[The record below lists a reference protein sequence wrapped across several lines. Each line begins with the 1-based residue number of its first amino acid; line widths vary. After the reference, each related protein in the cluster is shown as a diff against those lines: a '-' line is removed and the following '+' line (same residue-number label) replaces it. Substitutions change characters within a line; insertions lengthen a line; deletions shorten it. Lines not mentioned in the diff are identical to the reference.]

1 MKVRTFRHK
10 YRFCTNLREEDLL
23 FLRQSAGLSDDE
35 TVCLLIDDSLLMKGT
50 KNVVFTDKR
59 ILWQEKRGAPYRQV
73 LLSDLKGSSVF
84 ARQNGSNPVI
94 TILNGSMSVSL
105 TFKNIRKHDSLR
117 IIFHDYLSRY
127 CAGYSPLDE
136 ENARRYEKEVLPR
149 IKKRSALSFAFALAG
164 GIFFLAFSLINIS
177 GELYRR
183 SLGVKEFD
191 VLQLLQQSMTA
202 LSLICWAVNI
212 ILPAS
217 KSKMM
222 KAALLFVSTVYFVIL
237 LATSFPSRGNF
248 GFGFVLVA
256 LFLLADRFDC
266 ARFEPALAGA
276 AALFAVLIALVIFDF
291 GSILASFM

>member
-1 MKVRTFRHK
+1 MKIRTFRHK
-10 YRFCTNLREEDLL
+10 YRFCTNLREEDLV
-23 FLRQSAGLSDDE
+23 FLRQSAGLPDDE

-59 ILWQEKRGAPYRQV
+59 ILWQEKRSAPYRQV

-84 ARQNGSNPVI
+84 SGQNGSNPVI

-117 IIFHDYLSRY
+117 IIFHDYLSRC
-127 CAGYSPLDE
+127 CAGYNLLDE

-164 GIFFLAFSLINIS
+164 GIFFLVFALINMS
-177 GELYRR
+177 PAFYPH
-183 SLGVKEFD
+183 SLDAKEFD
-191 VLQLLQQSMTA
+191 FRGRTEQIMTA
-202 LSLICWAVNI
+202 LALICWAVNI

-237 LATSFPSRGNF
+237 LAPSFPSGGNF
-248 GFGFVLVA
+248 GFGFVLAA

-266 ARFEPALAGA
+266 ARFEPVLAGVV
-276 AALFAVLIALVIFDF
+276 ALFAVLIALVIFDF
-291 GSILASFM
+291 GSVLAYFM